1 MRQTIAGLIAGAAL
15 AATMGA
21 AAPAQAC
28 AVVDP
33 CARGYGGYGY
43 DYGYYG
49 YGVRERLP
57 NPAVQYY
64 YVNRGPTYTGPGNY
78 APVPTYQERAVN
90 GWQGYSRPYRYGYD
104 GGPYANPTSHYYD
117 GAPNVHGPMIY
128 RYRGA
133 YKYRGAYRYHVRRSR
148 YRPHRVAPPPKYYYA
163 ARPSIRYG
171 YRAGPRI
178 NDVARLGRAPH
189 AYGAGHGMMHRHQ
202 GMARAPH
209 YAAPRT
215 IRPGSKPHY
224 HSF

>member
-15 AATMGA
+15 AATLGA

-33 CARGYGGYGY
+33 CARGYGYYGY
-43 DYGYYG
+43 DYGSY

-57 NPAVQYY
+57 DPGVQYY
-64 YVNRGPTYTGPGNY
+64 YVNQGPTYTGPGNF

-90 GWQGYSRPYRYGYD
+90 GWQGYGRPYYYGYN
-104 GGPYANPTSHYYD
+104 GGPYGNATSHYYD
-117 GAPNVHGPMIY
+117 GAPNVHGPMM
-128 RYRGA
+128 
-133 YKYRGAYRYHVRRSR
+133 YKYRGAYRHHVRRSR
-148 YRPHRVAPPPKYYYA
+148 YYRPHRVAPKYYYT

-171 YRAGPRI
+171 YRASPRMS
-178 NDVARLGRAPH
+178 DVARLGRAPH
-189 AYGAGHGMMHRHQ
+189 TSGHAMMHRQGAARMPHQ
-202 GMARAPH
+202 
-209 YAAPRT
+209 AAPRT